1 MANSLQN
8 IGDCN
13 GSIDQYQVSFPQ
25 LGPAEPDGGTFP
37 PDFGRLGN
45 PTQTKGA
52 ENTPQHY

>member
-37 PDFGRLGN
+37 QILAD
-45 PTQTKGA
+45 
-52 ENTPQHY
+52 